1 MAMRPYEDI
10 MELFSILG
18 LVPGLYLWGLKGLD

>member
-1 MAMRPYEDI
+1 MAMRPNEDI

-18 LVPGLYLWGLKGLD
+18 LVGLYLWGLKGQD